1 MRLLPIVSEGDVE
14 EAAEALDLEGLPED
28 ATVTVRV
35 YRFFEELDDEAQIWE
50 KELRNVNSGSLL
62 WLLVHMKPKMH
73 SVKGAKYGT
82 WFTAHYVRVRV
93 AHFKSQYHMCEGGG
107 SPHAKTFG
115 STPTMKRLVGGDELS
130 TGYFWF
136 ASPDRHGS
144 GSAQQD
150 VRDPENLEKHG
161 WQHIGRE
168 QPLDGHAFLADWA
181 KHGSPMDERALQTVL
196 HMLA

>member
-130 TGYFWF
+130 TGCPR
-136 ASPDRHGS
+136 S
-144 GSAQQD
+144 
-150 VRDPENLEKHG
+150 
-161 WQHIGRE
+161 RE
-168 QPLDGHAFLADWA
+168 PREAWLAAPLDGHAFLADWA